1 MFRYFKCHILW
12 YLMVVK
18 YDGSTDRCGSIECC
32 ECFFFFDDKNG
43 KEKISISHLEE
54 RNIIII
60 NIVNISDKYI

>member
-1 MFRYFKCHILW
+1 MTVPRID
-12 YLMVVK
+12 V
-18 YDGSTDRCGSIECC
+18 DRLSVANV
-32 ECFFFFDDKNG
+32 FFFFDDKNG